1 MTKAKAAK
9 VSPST
14 ETDID
19 DEIERLERLD
29 NDEIEG
35 ATDEFKAPEAPSNEG
50 VEPGSA
56 EFDWQLE
63 YPGEQVFEFT
73 SSTGVTVGMAALV
86 GARKPSMG
94 VLRTLRKTHYL
105 DQMWTTLEWVSS
117 PVALSISDEFSEAD
131 YAEMFDAW
139 STWSRTSA
147 GESSR

>member
-9 VSPST
+9 ATKSA

-19 DEIERLERLD
+19 DELERLD

-35 ATDEFKAPEAPSNEG
+35 TTDEFKAPEAPSNEG

-63 YPGEQVFEFT
+63 YPGERVFVFT

-117 PVALSISDEFSEAD
+117 PAALAISDEFSEAD

>member
-9 VSPST
+9 ATKPA

-19 DEIERLERLD
+19 DELERLD

-35 ATDEFKAPEAPSNEG
+35 LIDEIELPAALPSNEG
-50 VEPGSA
+50 IEPGSA

-63 YPGEQVFEFT
+63 YPGERVFVFT

-117 PVALSISDEFSEAD
+117 PAALAISDEFSEED
-131 YAEMFDAW
+131 YAAMFDAW